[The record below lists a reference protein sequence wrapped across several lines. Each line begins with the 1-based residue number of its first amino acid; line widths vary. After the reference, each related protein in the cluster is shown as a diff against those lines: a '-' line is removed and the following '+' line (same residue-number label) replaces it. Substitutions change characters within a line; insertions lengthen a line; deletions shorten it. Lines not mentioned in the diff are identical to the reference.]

1 MLKTNLFKKS
11 EKESDEKSNK
21 LIKKMHKNFD
31 KSDEKSD
38 KLIDK
43 LDEKSNKLIKNSH
56 KNFDKSDEKSDKLI
70 DKSDEKSDKLIDK
83 SDKLIDKSDEKSDN
97 LIDKSDKK
105 LYKLIDKSDKLINKS
120 DENSNETE
128 INTINN
134 LINHLNI
141 SEKNHYTEIM
151 KIKTLKKVFQYCII
165 NKINSQQYGPLIENY
180 ILIKYNFNKNKASLC
195 IGDYNKNNNN
205 YEIKISICCK
215 KYKKFN
221 YVQIR
226 PSHNC
231 QFYILIAY
239 YLSINNVNNG
249 GELYIFNIP
258 NDELKQIIFKYGN
271 YAHGTKLKL
280 GDITIE
286 ALNDLNNNK
295 EYSIRPTINSNCWNE
310 LIKFQ
315 ILENDF

>member
-11 EKESDEKSNK
+11 
-21 LIKKMHKNFD
+21 
-31 KSDEKSD
+31 
-38 KLIDK
+38 
-43 LDEKSNKLIKNSH
+43 
-56 KNFDKSDEKSDKLI
+56 DKLI
-70 DKSDEKSDKLIDK
+70 DKSEKLDENFDKLIDK
-83 SDKLIDKSDEKSDN
+83 SEKKSDEMLEKLDENFDKLIDKSEK
-97 LIDKSDKK
+97 
-105 LYKLIDKSDKLINKS
+105 KS
-120 DENSNETE
+120 DEMLEKLDKKFDKSKEKSNKNNDETE
-128 INTINN
+128 IDIINN

-151 KIKTLKKVFQYCII
+151 KIKTLKKAFQYCII

-195 IGDYNKNNNN
+195 IGDYNKNKNN

-215 KYKKFN
+215 KSKKFN

-239 YLSINNVNNG
+239 YLSNNNVNNG

-258 NDELKQIIFKYGN
+258 NDKLKEIIFKYGN

-286 ALNDLNNNK
+286 TLNDLNNNK

>member
-1 MLKTNLFKKS
+1 MLKK
-11 EKESDEKSNK
+11 SDENSDK
-21 LIKKMHKNFD
+21 LI
-31 KSDEKSD
+31 EKSD
-38 KLIDK
+38 KLI
-43 LDEKSNKLIKNSH
+43 KN
-56 KNFDKSDEKSDKLI
+56 
-70 DKSDEKSDKLIDK
+70 
-83 SDKLIDKSDEKSDN
+83 
-97 LIDKSDKK
+97 
-105 LYKLIDKSDKLINKS
+105 SDKLINKS
-120 DENSNETE
+120 NENSDENE
-128 INTINN
+128 IDIIND

-151 KIKTLKKVFQYCII
+151 KIKTLKSAFQYCII

-215 KYKKFN
+215 KSKKFN

-239 YLSINNVNNG
+239 YLSNNNVNNG

-258 NDELKQIIFKYGN
+258 NNELKQIIFKYGN

-280 GDITIE
+280 GNITIE

>member
-11 EKESDEKSNK
+11 EKESDEKS
-21 LIKKMHKNFD
+21 
-31 KSDEKSD
+31 D
-38 KLIDK
+38 KLI
-43 LDEKSNKLIKNSH
+43 N
-56 KNFDKSDEKSDKLI
+56 KSDKLI
-70 DKSDEKSDKLIDK
+70 DKSDEKLIIKSDKLIDKSNEKLINKSDEKLINK
-83 SDKLIDKSDEKSDN
+83 SDKLIDKSDEK
-97 LIDKSDKK
+97 
-105 LYKLIDKSDKLINKS
+105 LINKS
-120 DENSNETE
+120 DEKSDKSEVKSEVKSDENEVDI
-128 INTINN
+128 IND

-141 SEKNHYTEIM
+141 SEKNHYNEIM
-151 KIKTLKKVFQYCII
+151 KIKTLKSAFQYCII

-215 KYKKFN
+215 KSKKFN

-239 YLSINNVNNG
+239 YLSNNNVNNG

-258 NDELKQIIFKYGN
+258 NNELKQIIFKYGN

>member
-11 EKESDEKSNK
+11 EKESDEKS
-21 LIKKMHKNFD
+21 
-31 KSDEKSD
+31 
-38 KLIDK
+38 
-43 LDEKSNKLIKNSH
+43 
-56 KNFDKSDEKSDKLI
+56 
-70 DKSDEKSDKLIDK
+70 
-83 SDKLIDKSDEKSDN
+83 
-97 LIDKSDKK
+97 
-105 LYKLIDKSDKLINKS
+105 DKLINKS
-120 DENSNETE
+120 DEKSDKSEVKSDENEVDI
-128 INTINN
+128 IND

-141 SEKNHYTEIM
+141 SEKNHYNEIM
-151 KIKTLKKVFQYCII
+151 KIKTLKSAFQYCII

-215 KYKKFN
+215 KSKKFN

-239 YLSINNVNNG
+239 YLSNNNVNNG